1 MILYFALFLVI
12 FVFISELISLIFELT
27 GMPPDKAKFQVI
39 SLLTGTGF
47 TTLESEIITQHPVRR
62 NLAYFTM
69 IFGFA
74 GWATIVSFLVNV
86 IQNELYFQDVL
97 IFIAIGLFLLLVLRN
112 RFIISKFERLLKRYL
127 FNWIF
132 KNQSNRNLYTLIK
145 SDGEY
150 GIYSVLIEENS
161 ELIGKTLIESNLKQR
176 EIQVLNIDK
185 GSKAIQFPNPNYM
198 IEKNDTLLIYG
209 KRKNIKNIFGI

>member
-145 SDGEY
+145 SDGDY